1 MSCAKPSFETNTRRG
16 VKPVFQQEILLT
28 RLSVAQRVFKNIVWS
43 LCFPSIIPGSFRS
56 LLPPHAQFIGF
67 GKRSCS
73 SLVAACVSVL
83 MNSRPILARDTRWNS
98 ERNNFQ
104 LAKMPILLPGISAGA
119 RDYLADSVPLC
130 SLCPHLHIRG
140 CLDFFTLL
148 AFRVFESLW
157 APLGS
162 PFLLKWERQWRGL
175 LLTSASRAS
184 DFPVWF
190 EAIYTEWIWSWE
202 IPGLWVKW
210 ILWSRKRYVFRQ
222 GFHIRST
229 FRIT

>member
-1 MSCAKPSFETNTRRG
+1 MQSLPLKPTLAEEWNLYSSKKYCLQGSVWPKESSRTLSDLC
-16 VKPVFQQEILLT
+16 VFQVLFQA
-28 RLSVAQRVFKNIVWS
+28 LSGHFFPRMHS
-43 LCFPSIIPGSFRS
+43 LIR
-56 LLPPHAQFIGF
+56 F

-83 MNSRPILARDTRWNS
+83 MNSRPILARDTHWNS

-119 RDYLADSVPLC
+119 RDYLADSVSLC

-175 LLTSASRAS
+175 LLTSASRVS

-190 EAIYTEWIWSWE
+190 EATYTEWIWSWE
-202 IPGLWVKW
+202 MPGLWVKW
-210 ILWSRKRYVFRQ
+210 ILWSRKKYVFRQ